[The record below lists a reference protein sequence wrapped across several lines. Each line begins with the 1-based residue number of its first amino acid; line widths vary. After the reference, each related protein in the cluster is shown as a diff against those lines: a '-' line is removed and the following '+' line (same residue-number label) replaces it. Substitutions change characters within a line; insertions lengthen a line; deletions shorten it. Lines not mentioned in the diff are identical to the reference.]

1 MYAPTD
7 FGAPD
12 DPESQVR
19 PSRPPLPQERII
31 GLFAL
36 LILLALC
43 LLMALSMDSDLF
55 NPYNTAQAQTRT
67 QTAGPGLGAPASDGT
82 PAATWVHPTIGP
94 RPTRT
99 PLNPNQSAR
108 N

>member
-1 MYAPTD
+1 MYAPSD
-7 FGAPD
+7 FGTPD
-12 DPESQVR
+12 DPEAPVR
-19 PSRPPLPQERII
+19 PSRAPLPQERIV
-31 GLFAL
+31 GLVAL

-67 QTAGPGLGAPASDGT
+67 AGPGLGAPASDEDGT
-82 PAATWVHPTIGP
+82 PPATWVHPTIGP

-99 PLNPNQSAR
+99 PLNPNQSAQ